1 VVYGFS
7 RAGAPSLMTA
17 VIIGVCI
24 GFLPHNW
31 HPARIFMGDSGS
43 MLLGLVLA
51 ASAITLTGQID
62 PNAISEAKLGPTL
75 LPLFLPFAVLA
86 IPLLD
91 LVLAVIRRIA
101 KGKSPFS
108 PDKEHLHHRLMSA
121 GKTQQRTAV
130 IMYLATATIAFP
142 VTIAAFQ
149 PIWVAALSAVVLL
162 AITVSVFRL
171 KLEKVAKVNG

>member
-1 VVYGFS
+1 
-7 RAGAPSLMTA
+7 
-17 VIIGVCI
+17 
-24 GFLPHNW
+24 
-31 HPARIFMGDSGS
+31 MGDSGS

-51 ASAITLTGQID
+51 ASAVTLTGQID

-86 IPLLD
+86 IPLSD
-91 LVLAVIRRIA
+91 LVLAVIRRLA

-162 AITVSVFRL
+162 TITVAAYRL
-171 KLEKVAKVNG
+171 KIEKVAKVNG